1 MPWTLKLNRCRYPFE
16 SLPFFFGTATVAAS
30 VHHPLG
36 ETEGAEQRIKL
47 IGLFIELSGLYGC
60 RHRMCQSG
68 GKSSIDQSL
77 PRYVALFWP
86 TLNRDVG
93 LGDNS
98 SLHHRLHLPG
108 AAISTDAFL
117 PPQRSLLPHRWV
129 DLAEHAPNLAPFSQ
143 KLLVSGWLIEHI
155 IVGVWK
161 RLWCTVRQV
170 CTHTAICGFL
180 QWNHVC
186 GCAGGGFRFID
197 GLFFCSSQH
206 WGEDH
211 LLRER
216 QGQVMLIFLCNDPWL
231 GCRVLLLLSCL

>member
-1 MPWTLKLNRCRYPFE
+1 MPIPLWVASAFC
-16 SLPFFFGTATVAAS
+16 FGAATVAAS

-60 RHRMCQSG
+60 RHTMCQSG
-68 GKSSIDQSL
+68 EKSGIDQSL
-77 PRYVALFWP
+77 PRYVALFCP

-93 LGDNS
+93 LGDSS

-108 AAISTDAFL
+108 AAVSTAAFL

-129 DLAEHAPNLAPFSQ
+129 ALAEHTPNLAPFSK

-197 GLFFCSSQH
+197 GISFLFISALRRRPSTQ
-206 WGEDH
+206 GETRPGDANI
-211 LLRER
+211 
-216 QGQVMLIFLCNDPWL
+216 V
-231 GCRVLLLLSCL
+231 V